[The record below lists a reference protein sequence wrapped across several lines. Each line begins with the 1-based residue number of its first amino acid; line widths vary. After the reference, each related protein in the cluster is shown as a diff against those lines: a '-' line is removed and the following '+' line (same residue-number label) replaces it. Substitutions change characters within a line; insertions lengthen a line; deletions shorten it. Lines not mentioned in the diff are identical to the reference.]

1 MPSEEEAED
10 SLRALARVRA
20 KEILLSALKSKENSA
35 AVGKVLQSLF
45 EKKSVQEGV
54 RTAVYGWLQSNE
66 GFDLANYQSKWWYNY
81 YVNPKGGGFRYST
94 EWLADMTQW
103 WLLHPESIRITT
115 KPLVIWSLE
124 QDFNLKRIALNSAMN
139 IPYNIGYTADTIK
152 FTVTEVLKNPETVRQ
167 TTSLL
172 IEQLQSRK

>member
-1 MPSEEEAED
+1 MATEEEAED
-10 SLRALARVRA
+10 SLRAIARVRA
-20 KEILLSALKSKENSA
+20 KEILLGALQSKENPA

-54 RTAVYGWLQSNE
+54 RTAVYGWLQTKE
-66 GFDLANYQSKWWYNY
+66 GFDSTKYQSKWWYTY
-81 YVNPKGGGFRYST
+81 YVNPKGGEFRYST

-124 QDFNLKRIALNSAMN
+124 QDFNLKRIALNSAIN
-139 IPYNIGYTADTIK
+139 IPYNIDYTTETIK
-152 FTVTEVLKNPETVRQ
+152 FNVMEVLKNSETVRH
-167 TTSLL
+167 TTGLL

>member
-1 MPSEEEAED
+1 MAAEEEEG
-10 SLRALARVRA
+10 SLHAMARIRA
-20 KEILLSALKSKENSA
+20 KEILLGALKSKENSA

-54 RTAVYGWLQSNE
+54 HTAVHGWLQSDG
-66 GFDLANYQSKWWYNY
+66 GFDAANYQSKWWYDY
-81 YVNPKGGGFRYST
+81 YVNSTGGGFRYST
-94 EWLADMTQW
+94 NWLSDMTRW
-103 WLLHPESIRITT
+103 WLVHPESIRVTT

-124 QDFNLKRIALNSAMN
+124 QDFNVKRIGLNSAMN
-139 IPYNIGYTADTIK
+139 IPYNMDYTAETI
-152 FTVTEVLKNPETVRQ
+152 TLNVMEVLKNPETVKQ

>member
-1 MPSEEEAED
+1 MSEDEAEG
-10 SLRALARVRA
+10 SLKAMARIRA
-20 KEILLSALKSKENSA
+20 KEILLGALKSKENPA
-35 AVGKVLQSLF
+35 AVGKVLQSVF
-45 EKKSVQEGV
+45 EKESMQEGV
-54 RTAVYGWLQSNE
+54 RQAVYE
-66 GFDLANYQSKWWYNY
+66 GLRSKDCFDSANYQSKWWYDY
-81 YVNPKGGGFRYST
+81 YVNPKGGAFRYST

-124 QDFNLKRIALNSAMN
+124 QDFNVKRIALNSAMN
-139 IPYNIGYTADTIK
+139 IPYNMEYTIETMK
-152 FTVTEVLKNPETVRQ
+152 FNVVDVLKNQETIRQ